1 MCERTNTPLR
11 GVITTLVVVLFIIP
25 GILETVAWMLLLSPR
40 IGLINLGLRE
50 LTGMQGLSL
59 NVYTLQ
65 GMIWAE
71 SINLYPIVFLLMSA
85 AFRSQDVAMEEA
97 SLTCGAGNFTTLRKI
112 TLRLVTPAM
121 LSVVLSVVLIT
132 FIRAMEAFEVPALIG
147 VRAGIFVFTTK
158 IYGALQRLRPHYGIA
173 GAYSVILL
181 VMSFVGV
188 FFYYRVTRTAE
199 KFTTTTGKGY
209 RPRRIDMGAW
219 KYVTSLSCLLILGV
233 TVILPL
239 ANLIWASLTP
249 YMAVP
254 SIEILRRLSLDSYQE
269 VFEHPFARKAFINSV
284 LLSFGSAT
292 AVMLLTSC
300 IAWIT
305 VKSRLKGRFLL
316 DNLAFLPIAIP
327 GIVLGMSLLV
337 VYLTLPIPIYGTL
350 WILFIAYMTKYL
362 PYGIRTASAT
372 MIQISNELEEASM
385 ASGATWL
392 QTFRKIILPLLMPGF
407 LAGWIYIAVV
417 SLRELSTSILLY
429 TQQSIVLS
437 ILVFDLWEDGLYS
450 SVSALGVLMVIF

>member
-121 LSVVLSVVLIT
+121 LSVVLIT